1 MPIDP
6 QGYTED
12 IGASAQRYVAIYP
25 KEMGVLDPLIFK
37 GRNFAIAATFTG
49 TTKGTVDKA
58 EYVYPVLE

>member
-1 MPIDP
+1 
-6 QGYTED
+6 
-12 IGASAQRYVAIYP
+12 VAIYP